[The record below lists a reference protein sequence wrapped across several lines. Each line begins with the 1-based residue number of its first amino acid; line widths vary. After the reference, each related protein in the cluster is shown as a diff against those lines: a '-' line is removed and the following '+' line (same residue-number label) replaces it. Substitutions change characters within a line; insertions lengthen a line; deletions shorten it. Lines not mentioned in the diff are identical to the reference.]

1 MMAQNFIRPD
11 RDQVFLMPPDMR
23 EWLPEDDLAWLV
35 LDAVGQCDLSGFTA
49 VYREDGQ
56 GAPAFD
62 PTMMVA
68 LLLYGYCHGV
78 RSSREV
84 ERRCVRDV
92 AFRVIAGGLR
102 PDHATIARFRA
113 RHEAGLQG
121 LFTEILRLCAEAGL
135 VRLALLAVDGT
146 KVGADACWS
155 ANRTLEQ
162 LEAELAEA
170 SAAMLADAAATDAV
184 EDERFGPARG
194 DELPGPLRTRTGR
207 LARLSE
213 ARERLLAEQQA
224 RVEAQQAKLDAW
236 QARRAARLR
245 GGAKPADAPPTGSA
259 NSGSPL
265 RANATDPQARTV
277 RSKNTMIVGYNAQA
291 VVTVDQLIVGA
302 TVLQKEVDRN
312 VLHDVLDTA
321 RDQLQAA
328 GVKPKLHTVVTD
340 SGYVT
345 EAAFAQAHQNKIRLL
360 APLSKDTRLMR
371 EGGDPAGGKDL
382 TRRPETAR
390 GQRRLRHWRGRADYK
405 QRGRTVEPVFGQLKT
420 RQQMTRF
427 SRRGITAATSE
438 WHLAAAAHN
447 LLKLD
452 AHRRR

>member
-1 MMAQNFIRPD
+1 MARNFVRPD
-11 RDQVFLMPPDMR
+11 RDQSFLLPPDMR
-23 EWLPEDDLAWLV
+23 EWLPEDDLVWVV
-35 LDAVGQCDLSGFTA
+35 LDAVEQCDLSAFTG

-56 GAPAFD
+56 GRPAFD
-62 PTMMVA
+62 PAMMVA

-78 RSSREV
+78 RSSREI

-92 AFRVIAGGLR
+92 AFRVIAGGYR
-102 PDHATIARFRA
+102 PDHATVARFRA
-113 RHEAGLQG
+113 RHEAALQT

-146 KVGADACWS
+146 KVGADASWS

-162 LEAELAEA
+162 LEEQIAEA
-170 SAAMLADAAATDAV
+170 SAAMLAEAARVDAG
-184 EDERFGPARG
+184 EDEQFGAARG
-194 DELPGPLRTRTGR
+194 DEIPEPLRSREGR
-207 LARLSE
+207 LQRLIE
-213 ARERLLAEQQA
+213 ARDRLAADRQA
-224 RVEAQQAKLDAW
+224 RVDEHQAKIDNW
-236 QARRAARLR
+236 QARRAAGLR
-245 GGAKPADAPPTGSA
+245 GGRKPTVPKQGSF

-265 RANATDPQARTV
+265 RANTTDPQARTM
-277 RSKNTMIVGYNAQA
+277 RTKNTMIVGYNAQA

-312 VLHDVLDTA
+312 VLHHVLDVA
-321 RDQLQAA
+321 RDQLTAA
-328 GVKPKLHTVVTD
+328 GVKPALRTIVAD

-345 EAAFAQAHQNKIRLL
+345 EAAFAEAHREHLRLL
-360 APLSKDTRLMR
+360 APLAKDTRQMR
-371 EGGDPAGGKDL
+371 DGADPAAGENL
-382 TRRPETAR
+382 TRRPETAH
-390 GQRRLRHWRGRADYK
+390 GQRRLRHWRGRADYQ

-420 RQQMTRF
+420 RQKMTRF
-427 SRRGITAATSE
+427 TRRGLAAVTSE